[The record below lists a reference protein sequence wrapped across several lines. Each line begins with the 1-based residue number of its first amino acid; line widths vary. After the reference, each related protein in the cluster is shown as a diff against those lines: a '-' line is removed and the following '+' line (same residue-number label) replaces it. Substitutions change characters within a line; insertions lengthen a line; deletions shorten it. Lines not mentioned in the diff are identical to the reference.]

1 MANRSNPNKKNPNW
15 ISTAQFVQDLEV
27 SVSFLKSPMFYI
39 GNPNSFSDFKK
50 TEFNIP
56 IEAATSLK
64 TNDSD
69 SITRVPNS
77 AENMDALIEYYRQ
90 VIQLSRLHHKN
101 FREISQYFWIRLA
114 LIGHEV
120 EISFPWYDKFSEVR
134 SFLEWLETS
143 SSNSIFLDIEQGW
156 QVEGFTQGNILYL
169 QESDPDSEEIYLTIS
184 TTLAP
189 LAVKA
194 SKSIKETES
203 IIKSLTEAL
212 GDDLWTSYK
221 SEANFVNVK

>member
-1 MANRSNPNKKNPNW
+1 
-15 ISTAQFVQDLEV
+15 
-27 SVSFLKSPMFYI
+27 MFYI

-64 TNDSD
+64 TNDRD
-69 SITRVPNS
+69 SITRVSNS
-77 AENMDALIEYYRQ
+77 AENIDALLEYYRQ
-90 VIQLSRLHHKN
+90 VIKLSRLHHKKL
-101 FREISQYFWIRLA
+101 REIRQYFWIRLA

-120 EISFPWYDKFSEVR
+120 EISFPWYDTFSEVR

-156 QVEGFTQGNILYL
+156 QVEGFTQENILYL
-169 QESDPDSEEIYLTIS
+169 QESDPDSEEIYLTVS
-184 TTLAP
+184 TPLAP
-189 LAVKA
+189 LSVKA

-203 IIKSLTEAL
+203 IIKLLTEAL
-212 GDDLWTSYK
+212 GDDVWTSYK
-221 SEANFVNVK
+221 PEANFVNVK